1 MKNKIRWGSLFVLLF
16 FLCFACAPSVA
27 HATGWVGET
36 IGKGETLF
44 NFQKYPLENYSLDF
58 YIDTS
63 WNWLPWK
70 WGEGIGDAVIYAIYA
85 ITNGFW
91 LLNVY
96 VCYFLGY
103 VVQEAFDLDFITDL
117 VSSMATN
124 IQAIAGIDSSG
135 LRATGLFP
143 MLGKWAILFIGCYIA
158 YLAGIKHQVTKAIRQ
173 AVILFATFTI
183 TGVFLMNVNTY
194 LTDVNNAQKDMNNEM
209 LQIAKTII
217 PNASSGSIVDAP
229 GLPSVDEQKTH
240 SATNAIRENLF
251 ELQIATPWRVLQFGD
266 DSLEEIGKDRVEGL
280 LILPPLVND
289 KRQKFV
295 EADVKDNDNMNLSA
309 QGVFTRFGMT
319 LLTIAGNLVI
329 SFSVIVLTITM
340 ITSQI
345 MFLLYMAFLP
355 VAMVFALFPNTQR
368 VLFKALQKVASAL
381 MTKMG
386 ITLIL
391 AVVFSLSHSFY
402 TLSKDKGFIWIMF
415 LQIAVWLTAT
425 NKVNELLSFMHL
437 GGAETSQ
444 GARFGRMARNL
455 MVAGVAGNV
464 LKRTLPKGKE
474 QKTVDTKGTSGTNT
488 NIYPKRQPVSKRLGE
503 KISTVQNMP
512 RNFAE
517 KVDTVKDSVKNAPT
531 NAKYKAHEM
540 RKNYEDGRLG
550 TELKNSTER
559 SKRAEARALEHQ
571 RKIDA
576 LRHAEAQK
584 KERVRADLAATTPQ
598 HFDKSKL
605 PKEQSVLRATTS
617 QADGKRR
624 VTVPQAK
631 ASFNDTKVVPNEK
644 LLAKHSENT
653 ESKVSDIK
661 VNAKQATVSFDD
673 KLAKDGKQKRV
684 VKQVDNFKSEE
695 PLLKKKQIVSSDKT
709 RTVNKTYKQTQTKL
723 NHSPKRRGR

>member
-63 WNWLPWK
+63 WDWLPWK
-70 WGEGIGDAVIYAIYA
+70 WGEGIGDTAIYTIYA

-103 VVQEAFDLDFITDL
+103 VVQEAFDLDFISNL
-117 VSSMATN
+117 VSSMARN
-124 IQAIAGIDSSG
+124 IQVIAGIDSSG
-135 LRATGLFP
+135 LRGTGLFP
-143 MLGKWAILFIGCYIA
+143 MFGKWAILLAGCYVA
-158 YLAGIKHQVTKAIRQ
+158 YLAGIKNQVTKAIRQ

-183 TGVFLMNVNTY
+183 TGVCVMNVNTY
-194 LTDVNNAQKDMNNEM
+194 FTDVNNAQKDMNNEM

-217 PNASSGSIVDAP
+217 PNASSEAIVDKQSA
-229 GLPSVDEQKTH
+229 H
-240 SATNAIRENLF
+240 STTNAIRENLF

-266 DSLEEIGKDRVEGL
+266 DNLEKIGKERVEK
-280 LILPPLVND
+280 ILSLPALEDNN
-289 KRQKFV
+289 RQKEV
-295 EADVKDNDNMNLSA
+295 EEEVRKSKNMNMSV

-319 LLTIAGNLVI
+319 FLTIVGNAII
-329 SFSVIVLTITM
+329 SFSVVSLTIIM

-355 VAMVFALFPNTQR
+355 VAMAFALFPNTQR
-368 VLFKALQKVASAL
+368 VLFKALQKVAQSL

-402 TLSKDKGFIWIMF
+402 MLSKDKGFIWIMF

-444 GARFGRMARNL
+444 GVRFGRMARNL
-455 MVAGVAGNV
+455 MVAGVAGNAV
-464 LKRTLPKGKE
+464 KRILPKEKE
-474 QKTVDTKGTSGTNT
+474 QKKVATKSISVANT
-488 NIYPKRQPVSKRLGE
+488 PIYTKRQPVSKRLGE
-503 KISTVQNMP
+503 KISAVQDIP
-512 RNFAE
+512 RSFVE
-517 KVDTVKDSVKNAPT
+517 KVNTVKSSVKNAPI

-540 RKNYEDGRLG
+540 RKNYDDGRLG

-559 SKRAEARALEHQ
+559 SQRIKAHALEQQ
-571 RKIDA
+571 RRIKV
-576 LRHAEAQK
+576 LKQAEAQK
-584 KERVRADLAATTPQ
+584 KERVRADLVATTPQ

-605 PKEQSVLRATTS
+605 PKNQNVLRATTS
-617 QADGKRR
+617 QADGKCR
-624 VTVPQAK
+624 VTIPKAK

-644 LLAKHSENT
+644 LLAKHSENA